1 MKKKFL
7 ITLSVV
13 VCAIL
18 LVVGSIAGT
27 IAYLTSTA
35 EVTNTFTVGNVSITL
50 DEAPVGEDGK
60 ATTGDRVTANQYH
73 IIPDG
78 EYDKDPRITLA
89 ANSDACYLF
98 VKVENGLASVEENE
112 DVDGANT
119 IAAQLA
125 ANGWVA
131 LDDVTNVYVYTNAG
145 NSVVA
150 KSDDA
155 QTFKVFETV
164 IIDDDATNE
173 ALANLSPNTVK
184 VTAYAVQSAGF
195 DNAKAAWTGANFS

>member
-78 EYDKDPRITLA
+78 EDDKDPRITLA

>member
-13 VCAIL
+13 ACAIL

-27 IAYLTSTA
+27 VAYLTSTA
-35 EVTNTFTVGNVSITL
+35 EVTNTFTVGNVTITL
-50 DEAPVGEDGK
+50 NESPVDTNGKKNDGE
-60 ATTGDRVTANQYH
+60 RVMANNYH
-73 IIPDG
+73 IVPDG
-78 EYDKDPRITLA
+78 VYDKDPMITLA
-89 ANSDACYLF
+89 ANSDSCYLF
-98 VKVENGLASVEENE
+98 VKVENGLSTVEENE
-112 DVDGANT
+112 TADGANT
-119 IAAQLA
+119 IATQLSN
-125 ANGWVA
+125 NGWSA
-131 LDDVTNVYVYTNAG
+131 LDGVANVYVYTKNG
-145 NSVVA
+145 SNVVA
-150 KSDDA
+150 KSDSA